1 MKAYNYHTLT
11 TFLFSQIINENDV
24 TYLCKGNKDKLTEEE
39 KEELEVLWT
48 KIFYIFL
55 EDKGDKEVLNN
66 FRTIKDMLEMEK
78 EYETIRSCIM
88 LFSLASEEDRGRVV
102 NILKNYN
109 QELDLDKK
117 LKPQFDKITR
127 YLKILKT
134 NIQQERLDNAELF
147 KRATKKVKLDIY
159 RETATINRVLGVN
172 LNPMKTTL
180 PEHVAHLKILEQHGR
195 RSTGTHS

>member
-102 NILKNYN
+102 NILK
-109 QELDLDKK
+109 
-117 LKPQFDKITR
+117 T
-127 YLKILKT
+127 
-134 NIQQERLDNAELF
+134 
-147 KRATKKVKLDIY
+147 
-159 RETATINRVLGVN
+159 
-172 LNPMKTTL
+172 
-180 PEHVAHLKILEQHGR
+180 
-195 RSTGTHS
+195 